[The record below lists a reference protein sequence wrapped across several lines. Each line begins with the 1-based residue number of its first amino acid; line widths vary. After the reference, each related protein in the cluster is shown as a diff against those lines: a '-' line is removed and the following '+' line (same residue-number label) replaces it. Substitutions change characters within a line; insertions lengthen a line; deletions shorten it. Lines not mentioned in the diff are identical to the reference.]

1 MPRLDYRTQSDLP
14 EDYQYLLSE
23 DAMGEI
29 NLLTVMANNPDTL
42 QAYMRYGSAL
52 WKDCGLDGDDVER
65 VILAVGRE
73 LDAAYEWHQHLP
85 VAREQGVTE
94 DELAAISENRLDDLD
109 GLDDRRTAVLSYAQA
124 VATDDVDDAVF
135 AAAAEFLDES
145 TLVGV
150 TLLATHY
157 LATQRFLSALSIPI
171 EEDEEFVGW
180 SVDA

>member
-1 MPRLDYRTQSDLP
+1 MSRLDHLTQSDLP
-14 EDYQYLLSE
+14 ADYQYLLSE
-23 DAMGEI
+23 DAMGEL
-29 NLLTVMANNPDTL
+29 NLLTVMANNPDAL

-52 WKDCGLDGDDVER
+52 WRDCGLDGADVER

-94 DELAAISENRLDDLD
+94 EELAAISEQRLDDLD
-109 GLDDRRTAVLSYAQA
+109 ERRAAVLAYAQA
-124 VATDDVDDAVF
+124 VVTDGVDDAVF
-135 AAAAEFLDES
+135 AAAAAVLDDA

-150 TLLATHY
+150 TLLAAHY
-157 LATQRFLSALSIPI
+157 LATQRFLSALEIPI
-171 EEDEEFVGW
+171 EAGEEFVGW